1 MHGAQREAG
10 GEDMSKAYPW
20 IDCTV
25 KIEHA
30 GQPLD
35 VTMRKPEGGSE
46 WKFKTVRV
54 PSLCDSDAPSLDIFD
69 WLTVHTSAATMDEIE
84 QIALRAV
91 MGDEDERKEANE
103 IDRYEEAHA

>member
-1 MHGAQREAG
+1 
-10 GEDMSKAYPW
+10 MSSAYPW

-25 KIEHA
+25 KIEHD

-46 WKFKTVRV
+46 WEFKTIRV
-54 PSLCDSDAPSLDIFD
+54 PSCVATHEPSLDIFD
-69 WLTVHTSAATMDEIE
+69 WLTVHTSKAIMDEIE

-91 MGDEDERKEANE
+91 IGDEKERKEADE
-103 IDRYEEAHA
+103 IERYEEAHG